1 VNRRDPNAFI
11 AAEPRA
17 RAARRRCRFVGGL
30 KKLQDC
36 LGELNDI
43 AVHEALTT
51 DLIKPGGR
59 TVRVQKAF
67 TAGRLSGRK
76 EARVT
81 AVLKSAKKA
90 YGVFSKAKPYWN

>member
-43 AVHEALTT
+43 AVHEGLTT

-59 TVRVQKAF
+59 TE
-67 TAGRLSGRK
+67 
-76 EARVT
+76 EARVA